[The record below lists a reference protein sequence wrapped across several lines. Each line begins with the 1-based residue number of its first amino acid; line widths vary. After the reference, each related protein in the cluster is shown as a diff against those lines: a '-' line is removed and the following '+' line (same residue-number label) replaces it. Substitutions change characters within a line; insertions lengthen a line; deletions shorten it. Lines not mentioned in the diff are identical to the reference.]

1 MRRNRWIRI
10 GQELQRAVLLIA
22 GTLISAFAFSVF
34 QAPYDIAAGGV
45 SGIGLIIAPFTGWA
59 VSTFYLI
66 ANIPLLLLGFF
77 YLGRWRFLL
86 STVVAVFLFSLGVE
100 FCDRYLPSY
109 LDQWP
114 LTDNILLSA
123 IYAGLVGGIGG
134 GLVYAAGATL
144 GGTGILGRIIQIKTG
159 IPLSQVYLFVDG
171 IIIVAAGVVFG
182 WEVALYAMLTL
193 LLSGLATDYALE
205 GPSRARTALVITQ
218 HPQAMIA
225 AFDQQLG
232 RGASYWPITGGYTGE
247 ARTVV
252 MCVIYR
258 PQVNELK
265 RIVNEVDPEAFVSIG
280 MTQQAIGMGFTR

>member
-1 MRRNRWIRI
+1 MRI
-10 GQELQRAVLLIA
+10 GQEVQRAIFLVA

-45 SGIGLIIAPFTGWA
+45 SGIGLIIAPFTGWS
-59 VSTFYLI
+59 VSTFYFI

-86 STVVAVFLFSLGVE
+86 STVMAVLLFSLGVE
-100 FCDRYLPSY
+100 LCDRYLPSY

-144 GGTGILGRIIQIKTG
+144 GGTGIPGRIIQIKTG

-171 IIIVAAGVVFG
+171 VIIVAAGVVFG

-218 HPQAMIA
+218 SPQEMIA
-225 AFDQQLG
+225 AFDRELG
-232 RGASYWPITGGYTGE
+232 RGASYWSITGGYTGE

-265 RIVNEVDPEAFVSIG
+265 RIVNEVDPQAFVSIG
-280 MTQQAIGMGFTR
+280 MTQQVIGMGFTR